1 MTSGTGAGEVTVIV
15 LAMHGVPPR
24 DFPPAELAE
33 LMALSGRLGH
43 GPTAAPPEL
52 ARRHAEL
59 DGRIRSWPRSEAN
72 DPFFVGSQALASRL
86 SRETRWPVVVG
97 FNEFCAPGLDD
108 ALDAAVT
115 AATRV
120 LVVTPMMTVGGEHAE
135 IDIPAAIERAR
146 TRHPAAQFIY
156 AWPFEASR
164 VVRLLADQV
173 RQYAAG
179 TTGGV

>member
-1 MTSGTGAGEVTVIV
+1 MTSGTGAAEAMAIV

-43 GPTAAPPEL
+43 GPSAAPAEL

-59 DGRIRSWPRSEAN
+59 DSRIRSWPRSEAN
-72 DPFFVGSQALASRL
+72 DPFFAGSQALAASL
-86 SRETRWPVVVG
+86 GRETGWPVVVG

-108 ALDAAVT
+108 ALDTAVQVAA
-115 AATRV
+115 RV
-120 LVVTPMMTVGGEHAE
+120 LVVTPMMTIGGEHAE
-135 IDIPAAIERAR
+135 IDIPAAIERGR

-156 AWPFEASR
+156 AWPFEAST
-164 VVRLLADQV
+164 VVRLLAEQV
-173 RQYAAG
+173 RRYAAG
-179 TTGGV
+179 TTGGE